1 MIFDFNG
8 VIVDDE
14 HLHFQSFAET
24 LAQRGLHLTRE
35 EYVRDYLGLDDRDF
49 FCAAIRDKQGRA
61 PAPSALSGLV
71 EEKAGVYAGKM
82 ESQVPL
88 FPGVKPL
95 VRSLADAFPLGL
107 YSGARHGE
115 IETLLHREG
124 IAGCFSAVVSADDV
138 SKGKPDP
145 EGYLLAWRRIR
156 HRAPGC
162 ADLTPAQCLVIED
175 APAGVTAAHA
185 AGMACLALTHT
196 RPRHDLTAADHVA
209 DTLEGKSAAWFRGLR
224 RAPRRAEG
232 GDP

>member
-24 LAQRGLHLTRE
+24 LARRGLRLTRD

-49 FCAAIRDKQGRA
+49 FSEAIQDKEGRVPG
-61 PAPSALSGLV
+61 PAALSGLV

-82 ESQVPL
+82 GGEVPF

-95 VRSLADAFPLGL
+95 VRALADEFPLGL
-107 YSGARHGE
+107 YSGARQGE
-115 IETLLHREG
+115 IETLLRREG
-124 IAGCFSAVVSADDV
+124 LAGCFSAVVSADDV
-138 SKGKPDP
+138 NRGKPDP

-156 HRAPGC
+156 DRAPGC

-175 APAGVTAAHA
+175 APAGVAAAQA

-196 RPRHDLTAADHVA
+196 RPRQELTAADHVA
-209 DTLEGKSAAWFRGLR
+209 DTLQGKSPAWFRQLKQ
-224 RAPRRAEG
+224 APEHAEG
-232 GDP
+232 CGP